1 MLKRLALV
9 GLVFSTVVIFPS
21 HAQKSTEIFIPIG
34 KSPGISGKYS
44 VIGYIASF
52 DETTRALTIKVDD
65 VEHAV
70 TITEETEIWLDK
82 SEVQQTNEV
91 GSPADCRQ
99 GRLCEMKY
107 VYDGETRTDEAEWL
121 KIRVGESD

>member
-9 GLVFSTVVIFPS
+9 GLILSTVVIFPS
-21 HAQKSTEIFIPIG
+21 HGQKSTEIFIPIG
-34 KSPGISGKYS
+34 ESPGVSGKYS
-44 VIGYIASF
+44 VIGNIASF
-52 DETTRALTIKVDD
+52 DETTRVLTIDVDG

-82 SEVQQTNEV
+82 SGIQQTNEV

-107 VYDGETRTDEAEWL
+107 VYDGEIRQDEAEWL
-121 KIRVGESD
+121 KIRVSEPG